1 MISTNEIPIVII
13 PELEKGSKIEL
24 QKLRL
29 GLTDLGF
36 FYIKDDSLP
45 PNMVNDLKES
55 AKEMFDL
62 DVAIKRQFHISKS
75 SSFRGWSAV
84 DEEIT
89 LGIPDHKETIDFGFD
104 EPFQENATGY
114 HVLRGPNLYPSQTDG
129 VFKTRLMT
137 YMKEMSR
144 IGMVIIKAIAIIMER
159 DVDSLAQF
167 FEPPFALLRFIR
179 YPPTEGSK
187 LGVGQHSDY
196 GFLTMIAQDET
207 VNGLQA
213 LSRNGDWVPVDPIP
227 NTFAVNI
234 GDMLEAWSNGVLRA
248 TPHRV
253 INNASSDHRIS
264 IPFFFEPSL
273 EACIPSKNKE
283 LRSYG
288 EHVYGAYVRSYPN
301 TY

>member
-1 MISTNEIPIVII
+1 MIADTEIPIVFIT
-13 PELEKGSKIEL
+13 ELEKGSKIEL

-45 PNMVNDLKES
+45 PNMVHDLKES

-62 DVAIKRQFHISKS
+62 DIATKRQFHISKS

-84 DEEIT
+84 DEEVT
-89 LGIPDHKETIDFGFD
+89 LGIPDHKETIDFGID
-104 EPFQENATGY
+104 EPFQDNASGY
-114 HVLRGPNLYPSQTDG
+114 RVLRGPNMYPPHTSEL
-129 VFKTRLMT
+129 FKSRLET
-137 YMKEMSR
+137 YMREMSR
-144 IGMVIIKAIAIIMER
+144 IGMIIIKAIAIIMDR

-187 LGVGQHSDY
+187 LGVGKHSDY
-196 GFLTMIAQDET
+196 GFLTMIAQDES

-227 NTFAVNI
+227 DTFAVNI

-253 INNASSDHRIS
+253 INQASEGYRIS

-273 EACIPSKNKE
+273 EAYIPSENKE
-283 LRSYG
+283 LCSYG
-288 EHVYGAYVRSYPN
+288 EHVYRAYVRSYPN
-301 TY
+301 T